1 MRFEMPWFL
10 LALFLLPVIYWLRT
24 HLRATPI
31 LRFSSIDDIRKLDA
45 RWLRWMRRF
54 HQSLLYLAL
63 ALMVIALARPQAILD
78 DVVEETKGV
87 DIVLALDM
95 SESMAATDFSPSRF
109 DVVKETA
116 VSFIKARMH
125 DRVGVVVFGS
135 DAYTLFPLT
144 FDKSVLERFVQQVSL
159 SAAGRGTAIGMAIAT
174 SVNRL
179 SESQAVSKVIVLVTD
194 GVNNMGE
201 IAPLKAADLATSKGI
216 KIYTIG
222 VGSQD
227 RFGRVSFDPE
237 MLRQISERTNGK
249 AFFASDADALSDIYN
264 DIDMLER
271 ITISSSMYRQ
281 YVDYFP
287 LILRLGVC
295 MLFVFILID
304 AVIFR
309 RLP

>member
-10 LALFLLPVIYWLRT
+10 LAAFFLPVIYWLRV
-24 HLRATPI
+24 HLRSRPI
-31 LRFSSIDDIRKLDA
+31 LRYSSIDDIRKLDA
-45 RWLRWMRRF
+45 RWLHWIRRL
-54 HQSLLYLAL
+54 HQSLLYVAL
-63 ALMVIALARPQAILD
+63 LLMLIALARPQAVLD

-87 DIVLALDM
+87 DIMLALDM

-116 VSFIKARMH
+116 VSFIKARVH

-144 FDKSVLERFVQQVSL
+144 FDKSVLERFVQKVSL

-179 SESQAVSKVIVLVTD
+179 SDSQAVSNVIVLVTD

-201 IAPLKAADLATSKGI
+201 IAPLKAADLAASKGI

-227 RFGRVSFDPE
+227 PFGRVSFDPN

-249 AFFASDADALSDIYN
+249 AFFASDADTLSDIYN
-264 DIDMLER
+264 EIDTLER
-271 ITISSSMYRQ
+271 VTVSSSMYRQ

-287 LILRLGVC
+287 LILRLSVC
-295 MLFVFILID
+295 TLFVFILID
-304 AVIFR
+304 AVILR